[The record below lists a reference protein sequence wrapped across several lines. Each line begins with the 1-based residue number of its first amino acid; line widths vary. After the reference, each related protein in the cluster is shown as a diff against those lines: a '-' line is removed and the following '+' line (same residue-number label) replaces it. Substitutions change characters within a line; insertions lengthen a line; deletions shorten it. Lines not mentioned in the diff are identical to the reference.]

1 MFLAEVYWEKLRNQ
15 LENLYSTNVNRI
27 IDIFTHIFYFYTLK
41 KKSTINQK

>member
-27 IDIFTHIFYFYTLK
+27 IDIFTRIFYFYTLK